1 MSLADSDSF
10 RPVSTLVTPPGVVG
24 AARPGRLGSENYGRV
39 IIRRRDSS
47 ESVVENERRLVED
60 QGIRNMRFPVDFACL
75 TLADYDRLA
84 SEMDAA
90 VGTTLQIHC
99 TAR

>member
-1 MSLADSDSF
+1 MLELTEED
-10 RPVSTLVTPPGVVG
+10 RILV
-24 AARPGRLGSENYGRV
+24 
-39 IIRRRDSS
+39 IRA
-47 ESVVENERRLVED
+47 
-60 QGIRNMRFPVDFACL
+60 GGKL